1 MEIAANCLF
10 AVPLLAVCGHM
21 TPARAEPLA
30 CDDGIKTAFH
40 PDVDTTVVA
49 VRLVKK
55 GEELAAQDVPK
66 PPMVAAADLCLV
78 KLLVGPGVTA
88 EKDSTARSYSQG
100 IGIEVWLP
108 TQANWNERI
117 RNYGG
122 GGWVGGGH
130 RYADKIGSKAPAIV
144 NANMGYAS
152 GTTDAGQP
160 WYQDGSFTFLSDG
173 KVNAEAFRD
182 FSVRAMVE
190 QAIKTKQLVT
200 LYYGRAPKYI
210 YYDGH
215 SQGGRQGYKIVQ
227 DYPELYDGYM
237 IAAPALSIPMF
248 GTTALYPQIVMK
260 TDLGY
265 TAANKPEAAAF
276 AAKVDAAN
284 KRAVAACDNAGLGFL
299 LNPFQCDYD
308 PARDAAALCAGVA
321 GNGVTGSNADAATC
335 MSLKEAIALDKIWFG
350 ATADGSFDAAQT
362 PDSRDGKSLGK
373 AQLWWTVTKGTAIGS
388 LITSAST
395 DAVALALQ
403 DVSYAADASTTSSIP
418 IMNGSTIAR
427 NKWLE
432 LDYRGLA
439 DAVNKYVALQPTL
452 FSNLATDKV
461 DLGKARDLG
470 RKIVVYNGLADDAI
484 PPAGSINYHE
494 RVVEAMGG
502 DAEVQKLMRMY
513 LLPGAAHSSQGRAYT
528 VGAQNNSVPLP
539 KLPGN
544 ANQTPTR
551 EQDQF
556 FTALVDWVEKGVAPG
571 EIMLTSRDSSVSFPV
586 CVYPQ
591 MTTWNGSGPATLAS
605 SFSCR

>member
-1 MEIAANCLF
+1 
-10 AVPLLAVCGHM
+10 
-21 TPARAEPLA
+21 
-30 CDDGIKTAFH
+30 
-40 PDVDTTVVA
+40 
-49 VRLVKK
+49 
-55 GEELAAQDVPK
+55 
-66 PPMVAAADLCLV
+66 
-78 KLLVGPGVTA
+78 
-88 EKDSTARSYSQG
+88 
-100 IGIEVWLP
+100 
-108 TQANWNERI
+108 
-117 RNYGG
+117 
-122 GGWVGGGH
+122 
-130 RYADKIGSKAPAIV
+130 
-144 NANMGYAS
+144 MGYAS

-190 QAIKTKQLVT
+190 QAVKTKQLVT
-200 LYYGRAPKYI
+200 LYYGRAPKYT

-362 PDSRDGKSLGK
+362 PDSRGGKSLGK
-373 AQLWWTVTKGTAIGS
+373 AQLWWTFTKGTAIGS

-502 DAEVQKLMRMY
+502 DAEVQKFMRMY

-528 VGAQNNSVPLP
+528 VGGQNNSVPLP

-571 EIMLTSRDSSVSFPV
+571 EIMLTSRDNSVSFPV

-591 MTTWNGSGPATLAS
+591 MTTWNGSGPATQVS

>member
-1 MEIAANCLF
+1 
-10 AVPLLAVCGHM
+10 
-21 TPARAEPLA
+21 
-30 CDDGIKTAFH
+30 
-40 PDVDTTVVA
+40 
-49 VRLVKK
+49 
-55 GEELAAQDVPK
+55 
-66 PPMVAAADLCLV
+66 
-78 KLLVGPGVTA
+78 
-88 EKDSTARSYSQG
+88 
-100 IGIEVWLP
+100 
-108 TQANWNERI
+108 
-117 RNYGG
+117 
-122 GGWVGGGH
+122 
-130 RYADKIGSKAPAIV
+130 
-144 NANMGYAS
+144 
-152 GTTDAGQP
+152 
-160 WYQDGSFTFLSDG
+160 
-173 KVNAEAFRD
+173 
-182 FSVRAMVE
+182 
-190 QAIKTKQLVT
+190 
-200 LYYGRAPKYI
+200 
-210 YYDGH
+210 
-215 SQGGRQGYKIVQ
+215 
-227 DYPELYDGYM
+227 M

-284 KRAVAACDNAGLGFL
+284 KRAVATCDKAGLGFL

-362 PDSRDGKSLGK
+362 PDSRGGKSLGK
-373 AQLWWTVTKGTAIGS
+373 AQLWWTFTKGTAIGS

-470 RKIVVYNGLADDAI
+470 RRIVVYNGLADDAI

-502 DAEVQKLMRMY
+502 DAEVQKFMRMY

-528 VGAQNNSVPLP
+528 VGGQNNSVPLP

-556 FTALVDWVEKGVAPG
+556 FTALVDWVEKGMAPG
-571 EIMLTSRDSSVSFPV
+571 EIMLTSRDNSVSFPV

-591 MTTWNGSGPATLAS
+591 MTTWNGSGPATQAS

>member
-1 MEIAANCLF
+1 MIVRRIGLPALLLIGACGNIAPA
-10 AVPLLAVCGHM
+10 LA
-21 TPARAEPLA
+21 APLA

-40 PDVDTTVVA
+40 PDADTTVIA

-55 GEELAAQDVPK
+55 GEELASQDVPK
-66 PPMVAAADLCLV
+66 PPITAAADLCLV
-78 KLLVGPGVTA
+78 KLLVGPGVKA
-88 EKDSTARSYSQG
+88 EKDTTARSYSQG

-108 TQANWNERI
+108 MQANWNERI

-130 RYADKIGSKAPAIV
+130 RFADKIGSKAPAII

-160 WYQDGSFTFLSDG
+160 WYQDGSFTFLSNG
-173 KVNAEAFRD
+173 KVNAEGFRD

-190 QAIKTKQLVT
+190 QAVKTRQLAT
-200 LYYGRAPKYI
+200 LYYGKAPKYA

-215 SQGGRQGYKIVQ
+215 SQGGRQGYKIIQ
-227 DYPELYDGYM
+227 ERPELYDGYM

-248 GTTALYPQIVMK
+248 STTALYAQIVMK

-265 TAANKPEAAAF
+265 TAANKAEAAAF

-284 KRAVAACDNAGLGFL
+284 RRAVAACDKAGLGFL
-299 LNPFQCDYD
+299 LNPFQCGYD
-308 PARDAAALCAGVA
+308 PARDATALCTGVT
-321 GNGVTGSNADAATC
+321 GNGVTGSNTDTATC

-350 ATADGSFDAAQT
+350 ATADGSFDPAQT
-362 PDSRDGKSLGK
+362 VDSRGGKSLGK
-373 AQLWWTVTKGTAIGS
+373 GQIWWTFTRGTPIAS

-395 DAVALALQ
+395 DGVALALQ
-403 DVSYAADASTTSSIP
+403 DVRYAADASTTSSIP
-418 IMNGSTIAR
+418 IVNTSTPLR
-427 NKWLE
+427 NKWTE

-439 DAVNKYVALQPTL
+439 DATKKYTALQPTL

-461 DLGKARDLG
+461 DLGRLRALG
-470 RKIVVYNGLADDAI
+470 HKVIVYNGLADDAI

-494 RVVEAMGG
+494 RVVAAMGG
-502 DAEVQKLMRMY
+502 PAKVQKFMRMY
-513 LLPGAAHSSQGRAYT
+513 LIPGAAHSSQGRPYT
-528 VGAQNNSVPLP
+528 VGGRNDAVPTP

-544 ANQTPTR
+544 ANQNPTR

-556 FTALVDWVEKGVAPG
+556 FTALVDWVEKGTAP
-571 EIMLTSRDSSVSFPV
+571 EDIMLTSRDKSVSYPV
-586 CVYPQ
+586 CVYPK
-591 MTTWNGSGPATLAS
+591 MTTWNGSGPATQAS
-605 SFSCR
+605 SFSCK

>member
-1 MEIAANCLF
+1 MIVRRIGLPALLLIGACGNIAPA
-10 AVPLLAVCGHM
+10 LAA
-21 TPARAEPLA
+21 PIA

-40 PDVDTTVVA
+40 PDADTTVIA

-55 GEELAAQDVPK
+55 GEELASQDVPK
-66 PPMVAAADLCLV
+66 PPITAAADLCLV
-78 KLLVGPGVTA
+78 KLLVGPGVKA
-88 EKDSTARSYSQG
+88 EKDTTARSYSQG

-108 TQANWNERI
+108 AQANWNERI

-130 RYADKIGSKAPAIV
+130 RFADKIGSKAPAII

-160 WYQDGSFTFLSDG
+160 WYQDGSFTFLSNG
-173 KVNAEAFRD
+173 KVNAEGFRD

-190 QAIKTKQLVT
+190 QAVKTKQLAT
-200 LYYGRAPKYI
+200 LYYGKAPKYA

-215 SQGGRQGYKIVQ
+215 SQGGRQGYKIIQ
-227 DYPELYDGYM
+227 ERPELYDGYM

-248 GTTALYPQIVMK
+248 STTALYAQIVMK

-265 TAANKPEAAAF
+265 TAANKAEAAAF

-284 KRAVAACDNAGLGFL
+284 KRAVAACDKAGLGFL

-308 PARDAAALCAGVA
+308 PARDAAALCTGVA
-321 GNGVTGSNADAATC
+321 GVGVTGSNAGTATC

-350 ATADGSFDAAQT
+350 ATADGSFDPAQT
-362 PDSRDGKSLGK
+362 ADSRGGKSLGK
-373 AQLWWTVTKGTAIGS
+373 GQIWWTFTRGTPIAS

-395 DAVALALQ
+395 DGVALALQ
-403 DVSYAADASTTSSIP
+403 DVRYAADASTTSSIP
-418 IMNGSTIAR
+418 IVNSSTPLR
-427 NKWLE
+427 NKWTE

-439 DAVNKYVALQPTL
+439 DTAKKYTALQSTL

-461 DLGKARDLG
+461 DLARLRALG
-470 RKIVVYNGLADDAI
+470 HKVIVYNGLADDAI

-494 RVVEAMGG
+494 RVVAAMGG
-502 DAEVQKLMRMY
+502 PAKVQKFMRMY
-513 LLPGAAHSSQGRAYT
+513 LIPGAAHSSQGRPYT
-528 VGAQNNSVPLP
+528 VGGRNDAVPTP

-544 ANQTPTR
+544 TNQNPTR
-551 EQDQF
+551 EQDQL
-556 FTALVDWVEKGVAPG
+556 FTALVDWVEKGTAP
-571 EIMLTSRDSSVSFPV
+571 EDIMLTSRDKSVSYPV
-586 CVYPQ
+586 CVYPK
-591 MTTWNGSGPATLAS
+591 MTTWNGSGPATQAS
-605 SFSCR
+605 SFSCK